1 MTRVRE
7 ISLVGEEKV
16 YGGKDLPKS
25 EVLSSEWKTREDE
38 WNGDSKDGEDDELP
52 CVIGGESEKDYI
64 WQSRGVQW
72 GVHSADKVVSFV
84 ITIGEKRL

>member
-1 MTRVRE
+1 ME
-7 ISLVGEEKV
+7 S
-16 YGGKDLPKS
+16 
-25 EVLSSEWKTREDE
+25 
-38 WNGDSKDGEDDELP
+38 GDSKDGEDDELP
-52 CVIGGESEKDYI
+52 CVIGGEREKDYI